1 MRVEL
6 KIDKNLEEDKV
17 TIEAKEKTEEIENLY
32 NKILNNYQKL
42 ECYIE
47 TERYFS
53 ILGSES
59 RSKPTCS
66 SASRFCS

>member
-47 TERYFS
+47 TQKG
-53 ILGSES
+53 IL
-59 RSKPTCS
+59 
-66 SASRFCS
+66 